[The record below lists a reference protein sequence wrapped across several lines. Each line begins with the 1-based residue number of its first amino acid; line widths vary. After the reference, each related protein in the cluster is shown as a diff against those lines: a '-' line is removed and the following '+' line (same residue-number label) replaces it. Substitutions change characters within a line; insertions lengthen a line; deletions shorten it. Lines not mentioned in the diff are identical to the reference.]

1 MRVVVA
7 LPTKN
12 EEAGIREMIV
22 GIREAGFRD
31 IIVVDEMSTDHTV
44 LLALRE
50 GAAIYQRDG
59 RGKGYAIVKAL
70 EVAASCEVEAL
81 AILDADCTYPP
92 RFIPVLL
99 QELADHDMVVGTR
112 DLRKLAY
119 LHEVANRLHTWTINY
134 LYGVRLH
141 DINSGMRVLRV
152 KQFADRIEG
161 CGFDIEAQLTIRAIR
176 GGLRVR
182 EVPIE
187 YVAERKGRS
196 KIKAWDAFRI
206 LRRILTEWRGFRAN
220 GVRVSGR
227 RGPRVSNA
235 QDAVR

>member
-1 MRVVVA
+1 MRVLVV

-12 EEAGIREMIV
+12 EQAGIREVIA

-70 EVAASCEVEAL
+70 EIAAACEVEAL
-81 AILDADCTYPP
+81 AILDADCTYLP

-112 DLRKLAY
+112 DLRKLAF
-119 LHEVANRLHTWTINY
+119 LHEVANRLHTWAINY
-134 LYGVRLH
+134 LFGVRLR

-161 CGFDIEAQLTIRAIR
+161 CGFDIEAQLTTRAIR
-176 GGLRVR
+176 AGLRVK

-206 LRRILTEWRGFRAN
+206 LRRILTEWQGFRAD
-220 GVRVSGR
+220 GVRVCTRPSPYASDGQDT
-227 RGPRVSNA
+227 A
-235 QDAVR
+235 Q